1 MKKKLALLLAAVMLL
16 SLTLAGCGNGKTPNE
31 PGANSDP
38 GTGDD
43 ASDPG
48 TSDPGTSDPGT
59 SGGDTITYWN
69 IATDEPDT
77 TVFSYAVDKYNSENS
92 AESGYT
98 IEQVSTVNDQY
109 KSKLAVA
116 MGAGQCPDVYVHCM

>member
-69 IATDEPDT
+69 R
-77 TVFSYAVDKYNSENS
+77 SE
-92 AESGYT
+92 ERRVGKVW
-98 IEQVSTVNDQY
+98 EE
-109 KSKLAVA
+109 
-116 MGAGQCPDVYVHCM
+116 